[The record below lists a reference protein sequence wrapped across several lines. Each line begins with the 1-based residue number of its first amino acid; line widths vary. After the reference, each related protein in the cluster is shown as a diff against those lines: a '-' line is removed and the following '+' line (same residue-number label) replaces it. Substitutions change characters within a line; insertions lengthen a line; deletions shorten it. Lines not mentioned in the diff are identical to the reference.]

1 MLPIVILRPELR
13 CTAKSRRSGWN
24 QCGRLA
30 AYGSTKCTTHGARK
44 VPRFGVDAPNYK
56 HGLRTEESIV
66 KAKHTHERLK
76 LLAIGVDLI
85 NSIPTITPE
94 PLNQKQKSGVLQ
106 FVINQAAMNLRQKTE
121 LVRLE
126 DKKKPRPSRKRSRT

>member
-30 AYGSTKCTTHGARK
+30 AYGSTKCTTNGARK

-66 KAKHTHERLK
+66 KAKHTNERLK
-76 LLAIGVDLI
+76 LLATGVGLI
-85 NSIPTITPE
+85 NTIPTISQA
-94 PLNQKQKSGVLQ
+94 PLNKEQKAGVLR
-106 FVINQAAMNLRQKTE
+106 FIVNQAAMNLRQETE

-126 DKKKPRPSRKRSRT
+126 DKKTPRT